1 MKNSGP
7 RTPPSASHPNAPKQE
22 KQESFT
28 FPVNSQAEEARARG
42 FSEDAEFFGQSNRRA
57 ITEIHT
63 EEDKESEFD
72 VIMNTEGED
81 IFKPQQIKMESDAE
95 EDDYDENSSNSE
107 QLELQ
112 KSHSVIKPESSNKE
126 TLVS

>member
-1 MKNSGP
+1 MMNSGP

-22 KQESFT
+22 KQGSFA
-28 FPVNSQAEEARARG
+28 FPVNSQAEEVRARG
-42 FSEDAEFFGQSNRRA
+42 FSEDAEFFDQSNRRA

-72 VIMNTEGED
+72 VIMNTEGEE
-81 IFKPQQIKMESDAE
+81 IFKPQKIKMESDAE
-95 EDDYDENSSNSE
+95 EDDFDENSSNSE

-112 KSHSVIKPESSNKE
+112 KSHSAIKPESNNKE